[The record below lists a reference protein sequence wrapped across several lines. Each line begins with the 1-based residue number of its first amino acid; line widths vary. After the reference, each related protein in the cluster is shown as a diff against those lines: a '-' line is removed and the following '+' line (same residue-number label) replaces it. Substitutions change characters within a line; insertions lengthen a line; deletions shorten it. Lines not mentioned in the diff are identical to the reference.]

1 MVTRFDMHN
10 PKQVIGL
17 AILLQTDVYWDE
29 YYYLEENDEVNRINA
44 KDLLQ
49 IIDDKMDYLDYI
61 QFHDGDVK
69 FVYNHNKGDEHE

>member
-17 AILLQTDVYWDE
+17 AMLIQTDVYWDE
-29 YYYLEENDEVNRINA
+29 HYYLEENGDRINA

-49 IIDDKMDYLDYI
+49 IIDDKMDNLNYI

-69 FVYNHNKGDEHE
+69 FVYNGDKED

>member
-10 PKQVIGL
+10 PKQVIAL
-17 AILLQTDVYWDE
+17 AMLIQTDVYWDE
-29 YYYLEENDEVNRINA
+29 HYYLEENDVVNRINA

-49 IIDDKMDYLDYI
+49 IINDKMDDLDYI

-69 FVYNHNKGDEHE
+69 FVYNGDKED

>member
-17 AILLQTDVYWDE
+17 AMLIQTDVYWDE
-29 YYYLEENDEVNRINA
+29 HYYLEENGDRINA

-49 IIDDKMDYLDYI
+49 IIDDNMDNLNYV

-69 FVYNHNKGDEHE
+69 FVYKVDKED

>member
-17 AILLQTDVYWDE
+17 AMLIQTDVYWNE
-29 YYYLEENDEVNRINA
+29 HYYLEEDGDRINA

-49 IIDDKMDYLDYI
+49 IIDDNMDNLNYI

-69 FVYNHNKGDEHE
+69 FVYNGDKED

>member
-17 AILLQTDVYWDE
+17 AMLIQTDVYWDE
-29 YYYLEENDEVNRINA
+29 HYYLEEDGDRINA

-49 IIDDKMDYLDYI
+49 IIDDKMDDLDYI

-69 FVYNHNKGDEHE
+69 FVYNGHKED

>member
-17 AILLQTDVYWDE
+17 AMLIQTDVYWDM
-29 YYYLEENDEVNRINA
+29 ENSGEVTRSNA

-49 IIDDKMDYLDYI
+49 IIDDKMDDLDYI

-69 FVYNHNKGDEHE
+69 FVYKCDKED

>member
-17 AILLQTDVYWDE
+17 AMLIQTDVYWDE
-29 YYYLEENDEVNRINA
+29 HYYLEENDVVNRINA

-49 IIDDKMDYLDYI
+49 IIDDKMDNLNYI

-69 FVYNHNKGDEHE
+69 FVYNGDKED

>member
-10 PKQVIGL
+10 PKQVIEL
-17 AILLQTDVYWDE
+17 AMLIQTDVYWDE
-29 YYYLEENDEVNRINA
+29 HYYLEENDVVNRINA

-49 IIDDKMDYLDYI
+49 IINDKMDDLDYI

-69 FVYNHNKGDEHE
+69 FVYNGDKED

>member
-10 PKQVIGL
+10 PKQVIAL
-17 AILLQTDVYWDE
+17 AMLIQTDVYWGE
-29 YYYLEENDEVNRINA
+29 HYYLEENGDRINA

-49 IIDDKMDYLDYI
+49 MIDDKMDDLNYI

-69 FVYNHNKGDEHE
+69 FVYNGDKED

>member
-17 AILLQTDVYWDE
+17 AMLIQTDVYWDE
-29 YYYLEENDEVNRINA
+29 YYYMEKDGEVIRINA

-49 IIDDKMDYLDYI
+49 IIDDKMDDLKYI
-61 QFHDGDVK
+61 YFQDGDIN
-69 FVYNHNKGDEHE
+69 FVYNYDKED

>member
-17 AILLQTDVYWDE
+17 AMLIQTDVYWDE
-29 YYYLEENDEVNRINA
+29 HYYLEENDVVNRINA

-49 IIDDKMDYLDYI
+49 IINDKMDDLDYI
-61 QFHDGDVK
+61 QFYDGDVK
-69 FVYNHNKGDEHE
+69 FVYNCHKED

>member
-17 AILLQTDVYWDE
+17 AMLIQTDVYWNE
-29 YYYLEENDEVNRINA
+29 RYYLEEDGDRINA

-49 IIDDKMDYLDYI
+49 IIDDKMDDLNYI

-69 FVYNHNKGDEHE
+69 FVYNGDKED

>member
-17 AILLQTDVYWDE
+17 AMLIQTDVYWDE
-29 YYYLEENDEVNRINA
+29 HYYLEENGDRINA

-49 IIDDKMDYLDYI
+49 IIDDNMDNLNYV

-69 FVYNHNKGDEHE
+69 FVYNYDRED

>member
-17 AILLQTDVYWDE
+17 AMLIQTDVYWNE
-29 YYYLEENDEVNRINA
+29 NYYLEEDGDRINA

-49 IIDDKMDYLDYI
+49 IIDDKMDNLNYI

-69 FVYNHNKGDEHE
+69 FVYNGDKED

>member
-17 AILLQTDVYWDE
+17 AMLIQTDVYWDE
-29 YYYLEENDEVNRINA
+29 HYYLEDNDEVTRINA

-49 IIDDKMDYLDYI
+49 IIDDKMDDLNYI

-69 FVYNHNKGDEHE
+69 FVYNCDKED

>member
-17 AILLQTDVYWDE
+17 AMLIQTDVYWDKH
-29 YYYLEENDEVNRINA
+29 YYMKNSGEVTRSNA

-49 IIDDKMDYLDYI
+49 IIDDKMR
-61 QFHDGDVK
+61 
-69 FVYNHNKGDEHE
+69 

>member
-17 AILLQTDVYWDE
+17 AMLIQTDVYWNE
-29 YYYLEENDEVNRINA
+29 HYYLEEDGDRINA

-49 IIDDKMDYLDYI
+49 IIDDKMDNLNYV

-69 FVYNHNKGDEHE
+69 FVYNGDKED

>member
-17 AILLQTDVYWDE
+17 AMLIQTDVYWNE
-29 YYYLEENDEVNRINA
+29 HYYLEEDGDRINA

-49 IIDDKMDYLDYI
+49 IIDDKMDNLNYV

-69 FVYNHNKGDEHE
+69 FLYNGDKED

>member
-17 AILLQTDVYWDE
+17 AMLIQTDVYWDE
-29 YYYLEENDEVNRINA
+29 YYYLEENDEGTRIKA

-49 IIDDKMDYLDYI
+49 IIDDKMDDLNYI
-61 QFHDGDVK
+61 QFHDEDVK
-69 FVYNHNKGDEHE
+69 FVYNCDKEE

>member
-10 PKQVIGL
+10 PKQVIAL
-17 AILLQTDVYWDE
+17 AMLIQTDVYWGE
-29 YYYLEENDEVNRINA
+29 HYYLEENGDRINA

-49 IIDDKMDYLDYI
+49 IIDDKIDDLDYI

-69 FVYNHNKGDEHE
+69 FVYKCNKED

>member
-10 PKQVIGL
+10 PKQVVGL
-17 AILLQTDVYWDE
+17 AMLIQTDVYWDE
-29 YYYLEENDEVNRINA
+29 HYYLEENGDRINA

-49 IIDDKMDYLDYI
+49 IIDDNMDNLNYV

-69 FVYNHNKGDEHE
+69 FVYNGDKED

>member
-10 PKQVIGL
+10 PKQVIEL
-17 AILLQTDVYWDE
+17 SMLIQTDVYWDE
-29 YYYLEENDEVNRINA
+29 HYYLEENGDRINA

-49 IIDDKMDYLDYI
+49 IIDDKMDNLDYI

-69 FVYNHNKGDEHE
+69 FVYNCRKED

>member
-17 AILLQTDVYWDE
+17 AMMIQTDVYWDE
-29 YYYLEENDEVNRINA
+29 HYYLEENDQVGRINA

-49 IIDDKMDYLDYI
+49 IIDDKMDDLNYI
-61 QFHDGDVK
+61 QFHDGDIK
-69 FVYNHNKGDEHE
+69 FVYNCDKED

>member
-17 AILLQTDVYWDE
+17 AMLIQTDVYWDE
-29 YYYLEENDEVNRINA
+29 HYYLEENDVVNRINA

-49 IIDDKMDYLDYI
+49 IINDKMDDLDYI

-69 FVYNHNKGDEHE
+69 VVYNCHKED

>member
-17 AILLQTDVYWDE
+17 AMMVQTDVYWDE
-29 YYYLEENDEVNRINA
+29 HYYLEEKGRVGRINA

-49 IIDDKMDYLDYI
+49 IIDDKMDDLDYV

-69 FVYNHNKGDEHE
+69 FVYNKEA

>member
-17 AILLQTDVYWDE
+17 AMLIQTDVYWDE
-29 YYYLEENDEVNRINA
+29 HYYLEEHNGVNRINA

-49 IIDDKMDYLDYI
+49 IIDDKMDDLDYS
-61 QFHDGDVK
+61 QLHDGDVK
-69 FVYNHNKGDEHE
+69 FVYNCDKED

>member
-17 AILLQTDVYWDE
+17 AMLVQTDVYWDE
-29 YYYLEENDEVNRINA
+29 HYYLEENDQVGRINA

-49 IIDDKMDYLDYI
+49 IIDDKMDELDYV
-61 QFHDGDVK
+61 QFNDGDVK
-69 FVYNHNKGDEHE
+69 FVYKYDKED

>member
-17 AILLQTDVYWDE
+17 AMLIQTDVYWDE
-29 YYYLEENDEVNRINA
+29 HYYLEEDGHRINA

-49 IIDDKMDYLDYI
+49 IIDDKIDDLDYI

-69 FVYNHNKGDEHE
+69 FVYNCNKED

>member
-17 AILLQTDVYWDE
+17 AMLIQTDVYWDE
-29 YYYLEENDEVNRINA
+29 HYYLEEHDEVNRIKA

-49 IIDDKMDYLDYI
+49 IIDDKMDNLNYI

-69 FVYNHNKGDEHE
+69 FVYNCDKED

>member
-10 PKQVIGL
+10 PKQVIAL
-17 AILLQTDVYWDE
+17 AMLIQTDVYWGE
-29 YYYLEENDEVNRINA
+29 HYYLEENGDRINA

-49 IIDDKMDYLDYI
+49 IIDDKMEDLNYI

-69 FVYNHNKGDEHE
+69 FVYNGDKED

>member
-17 AILLQTDVYWDE
+17 AMLIQTDVYWAE
-29 YYYLEENDEVNRINA
+29 HYYLEENDVVNRINA

-49 IIDDKMDYLDYI
+49 IIDDKMDNLNYV

-69 FVYNHNKGDEHE
+69 SVYNGDKED